1 MASFKKFDADAI
13 LTDPDLASIYR
24 SMRELAKE
32 FAVLG
37 QIETAKT
44 LMSLLLSEYSSEW
57 QLHQIRAFKFAFAAA
72 DQWPEEIPSEERT
85 EKELAKVA
93 EQITPELG
101 NDIDAVEDDPSEL
114 GVLLMTATDCDASTG
129 GEAMRRSD
137 ALAKALAVA
146 IRLAS
151 KHTSSIDEIEADANV
166 QKALGLISTRMHA
179 NHAIEDLTHHR
190 DNWRLL
196 ATGALA
202 RKIPVDMEKLK
213 ALGKEAVE
221 LFTERVKDGRKTH
234 ITEKKSIRELLESLD
249 RNTRKNS
256 RGHFEEME
264 QKVPESLFVLPPATD
279 EQIEALE
286 RKLDVTLPDD
296 YKEFLKIS
304 NGFGGTWNGYHL
316 DNPIFGVEELNWE
329 EVYVEGLP
337 VELHQ
342 LLSGVMDLEL
352 PGGREWP
359 SHRKPIKLGSNDILQ
374 TWFITPSNT
383 KEALEAYN
391 EFMESSETPD
401 DVKQYTRK
409 LIVSRY
415 GSWEAFDKLEWVA
428 MEIDEAQHEACGSF
442 TQFLQFRARK
452 AAIGVWEG
460 EEERE
465 ARSIAYSCIAD
476 KTGPNES
483 KRQRIE

>member
-13 LTDPDLASIYR
+13 STDPDLASIYR
-24 SMRELAKE
+24 SMRELATE

-37 QIETAKT
+37 QIETAKK
-44 LMSLLLSEYSSEW
+44 LISLLLSEYSSEW
-57 QLHQIRAFKFAFAAA
+57 QLQQLRALKFAFAEA
-72 DQWPEEIPSEERT
+72 DQWPEEIPPEGRT
-85 EKELAKVA
+85 EEELAKVV

-101 NDIDAVEDDPSEL
+101 NDSDAVEDDPSEL
-114 GVLLMTATDCDASTG
+114 GVLFMTATNCDASTG
-129 GEAMRRSD
+129 GAAMGRSS

-151 KHTSSIDEIEADANV
+151 KHTSSIDEIEADENV

-179 NHAIEDLTHHR
+179 NHAIEDLTRHR

-221 LFTERVKDGRKTH
+221 LFTERVNNGRKTH
-234 ITEKKSIRELLESLD
+234 VTEKKSIRELLEVLD
-249 RNTRKNS
+249 RNTKKNS
-256 RGHFEEME
+256 RGFYEEMME
-264 QKVPESLFVLPPATD
+264 NVPESLFILPPATD
-279 EQIEALE
+279 EQIAALE
-286 RKLDVTLPDD
+286 RKLDVPLPDD

-304 NGFGGTWNGYHL
+304 NGFGRTWNGYHL
-316 DNPIFGVEELNWE
+316 DDPIFGVEDLDWG
-329 EVYVEGLP
+329 EVYVEDLP
-337 VELHQ
+337 VVLHP

-359 SHRKPIKLGSNDILQ
+359 CHKKPVILGSYDVLQ

-383 KEALEAYN
+383 KETLEAYK
-391 EFMESSETPD
+391 EFMEGSETPD
-401 DVKQYTRK
+401 DVKRYTRK
-409 LIVSRY
+409 LIISRY
-415 GSWEAFDKLEWVA
+415 GSWEAFEKLDWVA
-428 MEIDEAQHEACGSF
+428 MEMDEGISEACGSF

-452 AAIGVWEG
+452 AAMGVWEG
-460 EEERE
+460 EGERE
-465 ARSIAYSCIAD
+465 ARSIAYTCMAD
-476 KTGPNES
+476 RIEPNES